1 MGLSGTVKTKVS
13 NGRLFQQPWYYAI
26 GEERVSLH
34 GYCSLML
41 KINVSLSG
49 HVRKG
54 NHLGPG
60 LAVAEIKMQ
69 CPYFAEH
76 YFGHI
81 SSSSLLFELPFGIEG
96 LAERSA
102 ADVP

>member
-54 NHLGPG
+54 NHLSQKSRCSVPIS
-60 LAVAEIKMQ
+60 LSII
-69 CPYFAEH
+69 
-76 YFGHI
+76 FGHI